1 MRVHSIYLMTKE
13 EGQYRGFQSLN
24 CKIKIKMENAYYAY
38 QMHKRNAKISMINY
52 IGFLRFGL
60 FFHYLKSVFD

>member
-1 MRVHSIYLMTKE
+1 MRVHSIYLMTILKE

-38 QMHKRNAKISMINY
+38 QMHKRNANASKINY
-52 IGFLRFGL
+52 LGFLWLGL
-60 FFHYLKSVFD
+60 FLSNF